1 MSDGTFSLAVGTP
14 VTNCAGDGVSSIK
27 STIGGQI
34 TIGETWSFDASV
46 GFSFMGL
53 NIQGSPS
60 FSRSKSISWSQS
72 VEIEVKPGQ
81 MVSPFS

>member
-1 MSDGTFSLAVGTP
+1 VGTP

-27 STIGGQI
+27 STTGGEI
-34 TIGETWSFDASV
+34 TIGETWSFDSTI

-53 NIQGSPS
+53 SIEGGPS
-60 FSRSKSISWSQS
+60 FSRSKSISWSQN

-81 MVSPFS
+81 MVSPPS